1 MPSIFSSR
9 SLFYRVTMEVLCQ
22 LLKSVERFQ
31 LLFIYPGTSLATTV
45 LRSIGSD
52 YGRPGSWCWIQQGS
66 MAKACDLLVLFMS
79 FSIDY
84 CTSISSVVCVTCLR
98 GMLLKEGT
106 FTSEVLAHLVKENFS
121 INPSTPSIPN
131 CRSFKTMYLD
141 LPKRLTFWNGGVY
154 LNPS

>member
-1 MPSIFSSR
+1 MVLHSIDCPHIWRICFFSNISLVVSTILGVMGQKCSCLSYVCLLKLYLMVLLVGPSIFISR

-84 CTSISSVVCVTCLR
+84 CTSISCVVCVT
-98 GMLLKEGT
+98 
-106 FTSEVLAHLVKENFS
+106 
-121 INPSTPSIPN
+121 
-131 CRSFKTMYLD
+131 
-141 LPKRLTFWNGGVY
+141 
-154 LNPS
+154 